1 VLAQVVESTLIVCED
16 LGSSPMC
23 ATWMLFKLCVF
34 VCFILDACG
43 HGKFLKL

>member
-1 VLAQVVESTLIVCED
+1 MVCED

-34 VCFILDACG
+34 VCLYIECVV
-43 HGKFLKL
+43 